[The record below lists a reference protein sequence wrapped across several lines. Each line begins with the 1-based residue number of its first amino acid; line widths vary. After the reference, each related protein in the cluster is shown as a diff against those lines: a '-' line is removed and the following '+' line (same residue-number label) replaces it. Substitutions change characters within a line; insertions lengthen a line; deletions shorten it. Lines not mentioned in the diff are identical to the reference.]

1 MKPTVT
7 RALAVVLA
15 ALCWGSASAFAQA
28 APPLVLAAGDVSVEK
43 RPDGYHLFIRQVPGA
58 ASVLL
63 TEAFEPPGNKLATF
77 AFRAVGPNPTNDG
90 EKRLLNGK
98 FLDQPHHS
106 LVSST
111 PQPFAGGQA
120 FEIVIPPVVEYG
132 YPNYP
137 NSRYDKIDVQKALSS
152 PGGTFWFSVR
162 TFSKPYADY
171 SGEYKETAFELTAL
185 LAQTRLQAPV
195 PTLSRF
201 VSKDE
206 QDEMARL
213 HQLLNR
219 GGDSLDLV
227 VAIAT
232 NVTMTDYLASMR
244 AHLVDFLRGEL
255 KAFKTYR
262 VGLVFYRDYLEDYL
276 TRSVAFTDDLHQV
289 QKDLDSVEAA
299 GGGAPTLAVM
309 EALAAGLNNF
319 VWSGSSRLL
328 ILLGDKPEHPTP
340 RGNITEAMVSQW
352 ALDKKVELQ
361 IIELPLKTGP

>member
-1 MKPTVT
+1 MRPAVRTL
-7 RALAVVLA
+7 ALAL
-15 ALCWGSASAFAQA
+15 ALCWASGNTFAQA
-28 APPLVLAAGDVSVEK
+28 PAPLVLGAGDVSVDQ

-77 AFRAVGPNPTNDG
+77 AFRSVGPNPVNDD
-90 EKRLLNGK
+90 EKRLLNSK

-111 PQPFAGGQA
+111 PRSYAGNPA

-137 NSRYDKIDVQKALSS
+137 NSRYDKIDVQKALSA
-152 PGGTFWFSVR
+152 PGGTFWFSIR
-162 TFSKPYADY
+162 TFAKPYADY
-171 SGEYKETAFELTAL
+171 TGEYKETAFELKAL
-185 LAQTRLQAPV
+185 LAQTRAQTPAPSF
-195 PTLSRF
+195 SRF
-201 VSKDE
+201 ISKDE
-206 QDEMARL
+206 TDELARL

-232 NVTMTDYLASMR
+232 NVTMADYLTSMR

-255 KAFKTYR
+255 KTFKTYR
-262 VGLVFYRDYLEDYL
+262 IGLVFYRDYLEDYL
-276 TRSVAFTDDLHQV
+276 TRSVAFTDDVRQV

-299 GGGAPTLAVM
+299 GGGAPTVAVM

-340 RGNITEAMVSQW
+340 RGNVTEAMVHQW
-352 ALDKKVELQ
+352 ALEKKVELQ
-361 IIELPLKTGP
+361 IIELPLKAGP